1 MIQEHTPGPWVI
13 GQNRGPLFVA
23 AMTDR
28 NGRIATIADNPT
40 DQLIACAN
48 ARLIAAAPELLC
60 MLRRL
65 LDEVMTSEEVFSKIA
80 ALTLEQSRAAIVKA
94 EGAR

>member
-1 MIQEHTPGPWVI
+1 
-13 GQNRGPLFVA
+13 
-23 AMTDR
+23 MTDR
-28 NGRIATIADNPT
+28 NGRIATIADSAT
-40 DQLIACAN
+40 DQRIACAN

-65 LDEVMTSEEVFSKIA
+65 LDEAMTSEEVFSKIA
-80 ALTLEQSRAAIVKA
+80 PLTLEQSRAAIAKA